1 MKKWTYLLFEEFFD
15 QGDIEKEEGLPVSFL
30 CDRNTINI
38 PSNQPGF
45 INFIVTP
52 LYTAIT
58 ECLPPFQHALD
69 SAKQNVINWQNY
81 QETKE
86 DEMSYKSKR

>member
-1 MKKWTYLLFEEFFD
+1 MLELLAHASDVSQSTRNFDTVKKWTYLLFEEFFD

-30 CDRNTINI
+30 CDRTTINV

-52 LYTAIT
+52 LYAAIT
-58 ECLPPFQHALD
+58 ECLPPF
-69 SAKQNVINWQNY
+69 
-81 QETKE
+81 
-86 DEMSYKSKR
+86 